1 MVKKSPINKYTL
13 KDGSTRYQFQI
24 HAGRDPM
31 SGKRRVTRR
40 RGFKTRDQAKI
51 EYNRLKAKVDR
62 DGTIKKVIPPKNQKR
77 FSDVYKE
84 WLVIYK
90 QQVQP
95 ISYQHIKHAADNQI
109 IPRFGDQIITKITG
123 ADLQKFVSE
132 LNKKYKSISRFIT
145 PLKSTFHYAYKMG
158 YTKSNE
164 FLKVDLPRKKKSKIK
179 IDDDVLTKD
188 QLDKYLLFIK
198 LEDTIEQYSFFY
210 LLSHTGM
217 RRSEALALKWSDIR
231 GKKLRIQRTITK
243 GYNGK
248 FILGKN
254 TKTNS
259 SNRTIV
265 LDTETLKILN
275 QWHLSLNNHL
285 ARLDHVNHLDLVFP
299 SYRHGE
305 MLVHNPNWANKVLR
319 SLQHKFPQLKKI
331 DVHGFRHTWATLAL
345 DAGLSI
351 RDVQKQLGHASYATT
366 MNIYAKYTHEQQQLA
381 TEKMEQFWNQSG
393 SQKQ

>member
-1 MVKKSPINKYTL
+1 MAKKSPINKYTL

-40 RGFKTRDQAKI
+40 RGFKTRDQARI

-95 ISYQHIKHAADNQI
+95 ISYQHIKRAADNQI

-158 YTKSNE
+158 YIKSNE
-164 FLKVDLPRKKKSKIK
+164 FLKVDLPRKKKSK
-179 IDDDVLTKD
+179 
-188 QLDKYLLFIK
+188 
-198 LEDTIEQYSFFY
+198 
-210 LLSHTGM
+210 
-217 RRSEALALKWSDIR
+217 
-231 GKKLRIQRTITK
+231 
-243 GYNGK
+243 N
-248 FILGKN
+248 
-254 TKTNS
+254 
-259 SNRTIV
+259 
-265 LDTETLKILN
+265 
-275 QWHLSLNNHL
+275 
-285 ARLDHVNHLDLVFP
+285 
-299 SYRHGE
+299 
-305 MLVHNPNWANKVLR
+305 
-319 SLQHKFPQLKKI
+319 
-331 DVHGFRHTWATLAL
+331 
-345 DAGLSI
+345 
-351 RDVQKQLGHASYATT
+351 
-366 MNIYAKYTHEQQQLA
+366 
-381 TEKMEQFWNQSG
+381 
-393 SQKQ
+393 